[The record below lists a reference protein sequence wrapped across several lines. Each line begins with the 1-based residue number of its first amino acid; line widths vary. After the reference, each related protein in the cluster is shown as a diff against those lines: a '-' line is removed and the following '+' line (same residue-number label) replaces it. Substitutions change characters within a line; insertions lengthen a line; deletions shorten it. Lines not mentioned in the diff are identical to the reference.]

1 MGVACESKE
10 RSACFP
16 SYETKTENLEIKN
29 YKHVI
34 WKYDI
39 RHHKKQMGELK
50 TIALGCGAGCR
61 EEWNR
66 EAFSCLETCGT
77 V

>member
-1 MGVACESKE
+1 MDVVCGLKE
-10 RSACFP
+10 LNFCF
-16 SYETKTENLEIKN
+16 EVKNENLEIKN
-29 YKHVI
+29 YKHVF

-39 RHHKKQMGELK
+39 RHHNKQMRELK
-50 TIALGCGAGCR
+50 TLLQGMEPGYR

-66 EAFSCLETCGT
+66 EAFSCPEPRAT